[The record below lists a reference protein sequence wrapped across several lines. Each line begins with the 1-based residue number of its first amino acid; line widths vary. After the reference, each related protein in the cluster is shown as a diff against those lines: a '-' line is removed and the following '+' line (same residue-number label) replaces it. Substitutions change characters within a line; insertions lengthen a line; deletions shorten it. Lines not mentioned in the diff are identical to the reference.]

1 MSSKPSHKVY
11 VVDDKQ
17 AGEPGDDQ
25 TGFWTRIGS
34 AWPHKDGRGLN
45 VVLSALPVGN
55 RMVLREYTEVD
66 EQAEAKVPAKRKA

>member
-1 MSSKPSHKVY
+1 MSGKPSHKVY

-17 AGEPGDDQ
+17 GGEPGDEQ

-55 RMVLREYTEVD
+55 RMVLREYTEEDVKAD
-66 EQAEAKVPAKRKA
+66 EGKRKAAKK